1 MNGLGGG
8 KGDIFYT
15 ENLTRL
21 PRARKVVAAVV
32 VMVVVVVAYRT
43 GTEKP
48 ASNLLAPLPANG
60 HRKGIPL

>member
-8 KGDIFYT
+8 RGDIFYT

-21 PRARKVVAAVV
+21 PRAIVRTVAA
-32 VMVVVVVAYRT
+32 VVVAYRT

-60 HRKGIPL
+60 HQKGIPL

>member
-21 PRARKVVAAVV
+21 PRARKVEAA
-32 VMVVVVVAYRT
+32 VVVVAYRT

-48 ASNLLAPLPANG
+48 ASNLLAPLRANG

>member
-8 KGDIFYT
+8 RGDIFYT

-21 PRARKVVAAVV
+21 PRRSTVVAAVV
-32 VMVVVVVAYRT
+32 VVSYRT

-48 ASNLLAPLPANG
+48 ASNPLAPLPANG
-60 HRKGIPL
+60 HQKGIPL